1 MPYLTKQYKFCAAHR
16 YWNAGWSEQKNKEN
30 FDKDIFIHGHN
41 YLLDVT
47 VSGPINP
54 ESGFV
59 INLKILNDIIKYK
72 VLDILDH
79 SQIEKDIGWF
89 SDKQPST
96 ENLVIYI
103 WEQIS
108 MDIPLPA
115 KLYKIRLQETPTIY
129 TEYYGLDD
137 E

>member
-1 MPYLTKQYKFCAAHR
+1 M
-16 YWNAGWSEQKNKEN
+16 
-30 FDKDIFIHGHN
+30 
-41 YLLDVT
+41 
-47 VSGPINP
+47 
-54 ESGFV
+54 
-59 INLKILNDIIKYK
+59 
-72 VLDILDH
+72 DH

-137 E
+137 G